1 MVTDV
6 AITLVLGRLMQVDDD
21 ANGER
26 IDENDLNDKI
36 DCHVKLVPNYKK

>member
-6 AITLVLGRLMQVDDD
+6 ANTMVLGRSMQDDD
-21 ANGER
+21 DDTNEMM
-26 IDENDLNDKI
+26 ESDLNDKI

>member
-21 ANGER
+21 DNGEM
-26 IDENDLNDKI
+26 IDENDYEI
-36 DCHVKLVPNYKK
+36 DCHVKTST